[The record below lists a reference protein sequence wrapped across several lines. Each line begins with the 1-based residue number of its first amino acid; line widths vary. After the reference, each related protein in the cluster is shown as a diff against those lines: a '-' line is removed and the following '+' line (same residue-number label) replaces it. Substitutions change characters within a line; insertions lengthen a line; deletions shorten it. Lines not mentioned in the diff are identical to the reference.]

1 MATNLEILNAMKWKK
16 SAAYCAERLGL
27 SVAEYIIR
35 STELRKG
42 ESASE
47 KDIYIAE
54 LEDRLLEFKED
65 LDKGT
70 ATVKGISGSE
80 PKSAEDIEKIL
91 KIDRSKWKL
100 SSYWNKQHKDSKGRD
115 YWVVSA
121 MITKKGEKSMSTEDV
136 EDILKTVFKD
146 TKIVVQ
152 QAPSKGIS
160 NKKALFV
167 YTSDKHIAAYV
178 DNNVSIYHN
187 DYTEGSFRF
196 RMNLIFLEIRHLMS
210 IYGRFEDIYIIDLG
224 DRMDGLNG
232 YTTRGGHKLPQN
244 MSDKEAFETAIS
256 VEKEF
261 FDLLF
266 QSDFAVNYS
275 IISNANSN
283 HGGVFDYMVSRALE
297 IYINTAYPFVKT
309 SVQEKFLDHVEYG
322 KHILILTHGKDD
334 ADMKSGL
341 PLHIN
346 DKTENYLNKYIMHN
360 GLKTEDKYV
369 SVIKGDLHTDSS
381 QTTYNF
387 RYRNVLSIFGGSKWI
402 STNFGPSHPG
412 CSFDVIEKD
421 SHRIY
426 EHKMLFF

>member
-1 MATNLEILNAMKWKK
+1 MATNLQILNAMKWKK
-16 SAAYCAERLGL
+16 SSAYCADRLGL
-27 SVAEYIIR
+27 SISEYITR
-35 STELRKG
+35 CNELRKN
-42 ESASE
+42 EKTDQ
-47 KDIYIAE
+47 KDIYIAQ

-65 LDKGT
+65 VDNGT

-80 PKSAEDIEKIL
+80 PKSPEDIEKIL
-91 KIDRSKWKL
+91 NIDKSKWKL
-100 SSYWNKQHKDSKGRD
+100 SSYWNKQHRDNKGRD

-121 MITKKGEKSMSTEDV
+121 MITKKGEKSISLDDV
-136 EDILKTVFKD
+136 EDILKKVFKN
-146 TKIVVQ
+146 TKVVVQ
-152 QAPSKGIS
+152 QPLKGLS

-178 DNNVSIYHN
+178 DNNRSIYYN
-187 DYTEGSFRF
+187 EYTENSFRY
-196 RMNLIFLEIRHLMS
+196 RMNLIFLEIKHLES
-210 IYGRFEDIYIIDLG
+210 IYGKFEDIFIIDLG

-244 MSDKEAFETAIS
+244 MSDREAFETAIS

-266 QSDFAVNYS
+266 QSGFANNYTV
-275 IISNANSN
+275 ISNANSN

-309 SVQEKFLDHVEYG
+309 SVQEKFLDHIEYG
-322 KHILILTHGKDD
+322 KHIMILTHGKDD

-360 GLKTEDKYV
+360 NLNTDDKYV

-402 STNFGPSHPG
+402 ATNFGPSHPG
-412 CSFDVIEKD
+412 CSFDVVEKD
-421 SHRIY
+421 THRIY